1 MRNLGKTKN
10 AKPPLIN
17 NNYNYNNNEMYNN
30 NLNTKYNYNEFKKE
44 KEKMNLLNL
53 AQKCLDK
60 YTDNIEINSYNHD
73 EYFITISKQRKLFK
87 DAKEHLPSAKYS
99 MRNSGDYFNDIYQN
113 FKSNNSRNNIN
124 KESITLVHS
133 NKEIFFKENI
143 FIRINSFLK
152 IKIFKKL
159 YSKVV

>member
-1 MRNLGKTKN
+1 
-10 AKPPLIN
+10 
-17 NNYNYNNNEMYNN
+17 
-30 NLNTKYNYNEFKKE
+30 
-44 KEKMNLLNL
+44 
-53 AQKCLDK
+53 
-60 YTDNIEINSYNHD
+60 
-73 EYFITISKQRKLFK
+73 
-87 DAKEHLPSAKYS
+87 
-99 MRNSGDYFNDIYQN
+99 MRNSGDFFNDIYQN
-113 FKSNNSRNNIN
+113 FKSNNSKNNIN

>member
-10 AKPPLIN
+10 TKPPLIN

-60 YTDNIEINSYNHD
+60 YTDNIEINSYNHN
-73 EYFITISKQRKLFK
+73 EYFITISKQRKNYLK
-87 DAKEHLPSAKYS
+87 MQK
-99 MRNSGDYFNDIYQN
+99 NIYRVQN
-113 FKSNNSRNNIN
+113 I
-124 KESITLVHS
+124 V
-133 NKEIFFKENI
+133 
-143 FIRINSFLK
+143 
-152 IKIFKKL
+152 
-159 YSKVV
+159 